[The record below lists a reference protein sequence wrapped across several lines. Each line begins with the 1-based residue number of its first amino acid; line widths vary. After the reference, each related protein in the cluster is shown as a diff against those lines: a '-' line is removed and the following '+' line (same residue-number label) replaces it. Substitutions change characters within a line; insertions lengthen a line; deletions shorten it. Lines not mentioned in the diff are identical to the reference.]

1 MKGETVSVDSTSQ
14 SKLDEHVNKNAAIA
28 ASATEDS
35 GGGGGGG
42 GGSGHKRFSS
52 LNYTADFAGPDMFSA
67 LFEINTKLVQQHPQ
81 NVLI

>member
-35 GGGGGGG
+35 GGGGGA
-42 GGSGHKRFSS
+42 SGHKRFSS
-52 LNYTADFAGPDMFSA
+52 LNYTADFAGSDMFAA
-67 LFEINTKLVQQHPQ
+67 LFKI
-81 NVLI
+81 